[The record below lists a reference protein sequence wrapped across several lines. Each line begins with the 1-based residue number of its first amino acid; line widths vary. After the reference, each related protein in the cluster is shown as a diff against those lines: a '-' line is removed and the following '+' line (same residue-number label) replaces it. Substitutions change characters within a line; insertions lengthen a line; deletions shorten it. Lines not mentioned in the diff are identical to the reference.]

1 MPGTVKYRGCAAA
14 MCRKD
19 RGDHDLA
26 STDLHHPRRARRH
39 PAFRHNALWRTPGD
53 RHPRRPGRGAAA
65 SGPHFARRGLANR
78 AAGRIT
84 DLEARY
90 AIETDRGTRVLV
102 RSDGLRHGP
111 PEVIAALARGE
122 AVEPSRYY
130 FRTVMR
136 FETADP
142 ALAWLNR
149 ILALGTGAREKLA
162 VRLDVYEVV

>member
-1 MPGTVKYRGCAAA
+1 MRPDGV
-14 MCRKD
+14 
-19 RGDHDLA
+19 
-26 STDLHHPRRARRH
+26 TDLK
-39 PAFRHNALWRTPGD
+39 
-53 RHPRRPGRGAAA
+53 
-65 SGPHFARRGLANR
+65 
-78 AAGRIT
+78 
-84 DLEARY
+84 ARY

-102 RSDGLRHGP
+102 RSDGLRRGP

-122 AVEPSRYY
+122 AVAPSRYY

-142 ALAWLNR
+142 TLAWLNR